1 MFAVLLLG
9 GWWVARATGHTA
21 SIVAAVWAPLGVLLA
36 LMVYDPIAVT
46 VNETRPCNAL
56 HDISVLHC
64 NTDGGFPS
72 IHTVVAAAVAAGLWL
87 VNHRLGLVAVF
98 AAALMAFARGYV
110 GAHYPHD
117 VLAGLAL
124 GAGTSLAGY
133 ALTGP
138 LLHRLVRH
146 ASGTRYAS
154 CSPQSPPSPGAALRA
169 PNCSPQARGTSL
181 HHGRHYMEPPVKPTI
196 RSLRGAIACGSP
208 WGCGLCAF

>member
-1 MFAVLLLG
+1 MNLDLRIFYAINALASETPWLHPSIAGYANHGIIVFAVLLLG
-9 GWWVARATGHTA
+9 GWWVARTTGHTA

-46 VNETRPCNAL
+46 VNEARPCNAL
-56 HDISVLHC
+56 HDITVLHC

-87 VNHRLGLVAVF
+87 VNHRLGLVAAF
-98 AAALMAFARGYV
+98 AAALMAFARVYV

-117 VLAGLAL
+117 VLASIAL

-133 ALTGP
+133 ALTRP

-146 ASGTRYAS
+146 ASRTRLRVLLTAKPAVTGGRAS
-154 CSPQSPPSPGAALRA
+154 HTEL
-169 PNCSPQARGTSL
+169 
-181 HHGRHYMEPPVKPTI
+181 
-196 RSLRGAIACGSP
+196 
-208 WGCGLCAF
+208 